1 MAYTEINSAVSLYL
15 YGLASTNI
23 WTEYFA
29 IFLSDGILVLAICAY
44 VIVLFPLR
52 KKGSYV
58 RTIFHDIA
66 PALTAT
72 LSVVFFKWILHVDRP
87 FVVLGLNPFV
97 PQPDPH
103 GSFPSWHVAVLSAF
117 ALTLVFHHRKLGV
130 FLLALVPFVMI
141 GRIAIG
147 VHWLSDVLG
156 GAAIGLMIAFRFY
169 WRHHARYAFFEKI
182 AKKIEQKRAR
192 S

>member
-1 MAYTEINSAVSLYL
+1 MVLTEINSAVSLYL

-29 IFLSDGILVLAICAY
+29 IFLSDGLLVIAICAY
-44 VIVLFPLR
+44 VFVLFPLR
-52 KKGSYV
+52 KKKQYA

-72 LSVVFFKWILHVDRP
+72 ISVVLFKWLLQVERP

-103 GSFPSWHVAVLSAF
+103 GSFPSWHAAVFAAF
-117 ALTLVFHHRKLGV
+117 ALTLVFHHRKLGL
-130 FLLALVPFVMI
+130 FLLTLLPFVMI

-147 VHWLSDVLG
+147 VHWLTDVVG
-156 GAAIGLMIAFRFY
+156 GALIGLTIAFRFF
-169 WRHHARYAFFEKI
+169 WRHHGRYAFMEKI
-182 AKKIEQKRAR
+182 AKRIQAR
-192 S
+192 RGVS